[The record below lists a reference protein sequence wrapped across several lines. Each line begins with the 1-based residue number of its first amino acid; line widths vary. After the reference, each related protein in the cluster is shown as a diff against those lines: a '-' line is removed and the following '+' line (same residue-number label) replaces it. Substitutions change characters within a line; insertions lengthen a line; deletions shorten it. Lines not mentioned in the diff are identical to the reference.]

1 MSEIRQNPVTKD
13 WGIIASERGK
23 SRIISGSFP
32 PILTFA
38 NIGPIALSAR
48 EMKK

>member
-23 SRIISGSFP
+23 SRMISRSFP

-38 NIGPIALSAR
+38 NIGPIAPSVR
-48 EMKK
+48 GMRR